1 MSVTDLG
8 KLITVI
14 IEDPTKYHTK
24 VVSFVSEWRTP
35 LELLESFRKGTYI
48 HDLSSEIC

>member
-1 MSVTDLG
+1 MPVTDLG

-24 VVSFVSEWRTP
+24 VVSFVSERHTP
-35 LELLESFRKGTYI
+35 LEMLESFRKGTSPTLE
-48 HDLSSEIC
+48 HT